1 MSSATSFISSQYIM
15 PHFVVLFAPFFVFLY
30 YPRYDRGEDVVN
42 KGGQGQGQGGGMH
55 HMQHGGQHFNF
66 HFRH

>member
-1 MSSATSFISSQYIM
+1 M
-15 PHFVVLFAPFFVFLY
+15 FLY